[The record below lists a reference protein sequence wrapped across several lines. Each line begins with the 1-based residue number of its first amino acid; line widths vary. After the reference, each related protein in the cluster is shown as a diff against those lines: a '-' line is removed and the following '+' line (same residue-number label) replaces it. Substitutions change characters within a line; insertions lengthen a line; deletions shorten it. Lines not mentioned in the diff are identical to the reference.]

1 MQWIRFSHTYIGRN
15 GMFLGGQSYQLGD
28 ERIAYLKANGA
39 RFEIVPAPWDRGKD
53 PLAEQRRQ
61 LVDLKI
67 AALGAR
73 NSVKDKRQHQQ
84 EAQARRDELYRR
96 YKHLELAAKNK
107 KGKPGKLAPEVLEA
121 SAAEGRYITAS
132 AELQLAELAAE
143 AADQAVKTL
152 AEEIAAAEAAAQPQ
166 PQTTETTDA
175 TDTPTATPTAIPADD
190 AGDGLAASVIDYEA
204 ETGITITNGHGHAGG
219 QDAAPGNDGGLPR

>member
-84 EAQARRDELYRR
+84 EAQVQRVDELYRR
-96 YKHLELAAKNK
+96 YKHLEMAAKNK

-121 SAAEGRYITAS
+121 AAAEGRYISAS

-143 AADQAVKTL
+143 AADRAVKKL
-152 AEEIAAAEAAAQPQ
+152 ADEIAAAEAAAQPQ

-175 TDTPTATPTAIPADD
+175 TDTPTAIPAAD
-190 AGDGLAASVIDYEA
+190 AGDGLAASVAEYEC